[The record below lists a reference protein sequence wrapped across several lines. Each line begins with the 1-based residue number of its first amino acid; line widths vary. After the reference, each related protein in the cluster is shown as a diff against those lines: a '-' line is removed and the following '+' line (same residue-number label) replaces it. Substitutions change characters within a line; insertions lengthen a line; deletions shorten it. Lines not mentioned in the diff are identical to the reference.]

1 VYYWILTLG
10 RAMKDPETRGALG
23 SAGVLLGIGV
33 IFYCIVEHWS
43 FVDSLYF
50 CVTTLTTVGFGN
62 PAPQTD
68 LGKLFTVFFVLSG
81 VGMFL
86 AVINALGKAAV
97 REQAAAPG
105 RTAFSSRRK
114 RNQAGEGSGDDA
126 SGGESPGSSPLTL
139 DDDES

>member
-1 VYYWILTLG
+1 VYYWIITLK
-10 RAMKDPETRGALG
+10 RAASEPETRGALG
-23 SAGVLLGIGV
+23 SAGLLLAGGV

-68 LGKLFTVFFVLSG
+68 IGKLFTVFFVLSG

-97 REQAAAPG
+97 REQAMSPG
-105 RTAFSSRRK
+105 RTAFSRAARRAS
-114 RNQAGEGSGDDA
+114 QAGSGAD
-126 SGGESPGSSPLTL
+126 SESPGRSPLGP